1 MMEIEPRN
9 LGVKKYLQILIGVDF
24 SSASREAVRAA
35 ARFASFD
42 GGHVTVLHV
51 MDPLLAD
58 EMKKHLNYSDAE
70 LLEDM
75 RGRVRAFLD
84 QTEIGTQQMDVQV
97 DVGHPFV
104 GLVSACNRLRADL
117 LILGARGMKHGPA
130 QIGVMATKCL
140 RKAPADVLLVRDYE
154 SGPFRHVLA
163 CVDFSTTSAAA
174 VQAALKVAAEDHGE
188 LDCLFVY
195 RSALALS
202 LDYGRYLP
210 ASVLTPDSEGIAHW
224 QSQLDGFLQPLMQGS
239 NGLTWRGSVE
249 ERPNVREAIYDRVKR
264 GGADLVVLGTRG
276 KSDIRSLIMGS
287 TAEQIVNHV
296 PCSVLAVKPPG
307 FEYNVS

>member
-1 MMEIEPRN
+1 
-9 LGVKKYLQILIGVDF
+9 VKKYLQILVGVDF

-51 MDPLLAD
+51 VDPLLAD
-58 EMKKHLNYSDAE
+58 EMKKHLSYSDAA

-75 RGRVRAFLD
+75 EKRVRTFLD
-84 QTEIGTQQMDVQV
+84 QTEIGTQQMEVQV

-104 GLVSACNRLRADL
+104 ALVRACNRLKADL

-163 CVDFSTTSAAA
+163 CVDFSQTSATA
-174 VQAALKVAAEDHGE
+174 VQAACKVATEDHGE
-188 LDCLFVY
+188 LDCLFVN

-210 ASVLTPDSEGIAHW
+210 ASVLRPEPDSAGQW
-224 QSQLDGFLQPLMQGS
+224 QGQLEGFLNPLMQGA
-239 NGLTWRGSVE
+239 NGLKWRGSVE

-287 TAEQIVNHV
+287 TAEQIVSHA

-307 FEYNVS
+307 FEYDIP

>member
-1 MMEIEPRN
+1 
-9 LGVKKYLQILIGVDF
+9 
-24 SSASREAVRAA
+24 
-35 ARFASFD
+35 
-42 GGHVTVLHV
+42 
-51 MDPLLAD
+51 
-58 EMKKHLNYSDAE
+58 
-70 LLEDM
+70 
-75 RGRVRAFLD
+75 
-84 QTEIGTQQMDVQV
+84 
-97 DVGHPFV
+97 
-104 GLVSACNRLRADL
+104 
-117 LILGARGMKHGPA
+117 MKHGPA

-163 CVDFSTTSAAA
+163 CVDFSQTSAMA
-174 VQAALKVAAEDHGE
+174 VQAARKVAIEDHGE

-210 ASVLTPDSEGIAHW
+210 ASVLKPETDGAGQW
-224 QSQLDGFLQPLMQGS
+224 QGQLEGFLNPLMLGA
-239 NGLTWRGSVE
+239 NGLIWRGSVE

-276 KSDIRSLIMGS
+276 RSDIRSLIMGS
-287 TAEQIVNHV
+287 TAEQIVSHA

-307 FEYNVS
+307 FEYDIP